1 MDSPH
6 GYRIAVPGRPGS
18 HAPQEMVVVYR
29 TGDTTA
35 EGHAVY
41 SGKDGLRVVVQGLVA
56 RFLEPYPEG
65 LCHPFGYA
73 YPLSG

>member
-18 HAPQEMVVVYR
+18 HAPQETVVVYR
-29 TGDTTA
+29 TDDTTP
-35 EGHAVY
+35 EGHVVY
-41 SGKDGLRVVVQGLVA
+41 LGEGGLRVVVHGLVA

-73 YPLSG
+73 YPLGD